1 MKTYISV
8 ILDKSGS
15 MESIRTD
22 TIGGFNTFLEDQ
34 KKNLTGEVMFQLTQF
49 DVFVRTGTI
58 RPLEEVEP
66 LTLQTYTPY
75 GGTALLDAVGM
86 TIEALG
92 RVVKAN
98 DKAIVVVITDG
109 EENSSKAFTNAM
121 IRDSITHFQEGHDW
135 TFMYLGAN
143 QDAWKVAQQWNFHR
157 HHTMSWEGTPLGA
170 STMFAAASTGATASA
185 SGGSVDLAELYKTA
199 GGH

>member
-143 QDAWKVAQQWNFHR
+143 QDAWKVAQQYGFHQ
-157 HHTMSWEGTPLGA
+157 HHTASWDYGH
-170 STMFAAASTGATASA
+170 TMNMFTAASAGTTASA
-185 SGGSVDLAELYKTA
+185 TGNTVDLTKEY
-199 GGH
+199 GN